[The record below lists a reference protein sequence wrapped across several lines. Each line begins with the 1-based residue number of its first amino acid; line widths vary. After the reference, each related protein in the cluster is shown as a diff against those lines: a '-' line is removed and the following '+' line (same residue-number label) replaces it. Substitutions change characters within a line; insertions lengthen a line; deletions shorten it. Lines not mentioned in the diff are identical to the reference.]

1 MTNKS
6 KNPNQIKAKR
16 YQFFAKHRLLNYFCK
31 KYYGLNMNV
40 TLDKL
45 KRIER
50 LIQDYPAAD
59 SVLELTIDKILQR
72 EINKLNLHISN
83 FIVQIKQWED
93 IYKMDS
99 QLFLEKF
106 EAGQMGDDVDFVEW
120 AATLEMKAKTED
132 IISTLPGI

>member
-1 MTNKS
+1 
-6 KNPNQIKAKR
+6 
-16 YQFFAKHRLLNYFCK
+16 
-31 KYYGLNMNV
+31 MNV

-83 FIVQIKQWED
+83 FVVQIKQWED
-93 IYKMDS
+93 LYKMDS
-99 QLFLEKF
+99 QTFLEKF
-106 EAGQMGDDVDFVEW
+106 ESGIIGDQVDFVEW
-120 AATLEMKAKTED
+120 ASTLEMKSKSEKY
-132 IISTLPGI
+132 ISTLQGI

>member
-1 MTNKS
+1 
-6 KNPNQIKAKR
+6 
-16 YQFFAKHRLLNYFCK
+16 
-31 KYYGLNMNV
+31 MNV

-93 IYKMDS
+93 LYKMDS
-99 QLFLEKF
+99 QTFLERF
-106 EAGQMGDDVDFVEW
+106 ESGKIGDQVDFVEW
-120 AATLEMKAKTED
+120 ASTLEMKSKSEKY
-132 IISTLPGI
+132 ISTLQGI